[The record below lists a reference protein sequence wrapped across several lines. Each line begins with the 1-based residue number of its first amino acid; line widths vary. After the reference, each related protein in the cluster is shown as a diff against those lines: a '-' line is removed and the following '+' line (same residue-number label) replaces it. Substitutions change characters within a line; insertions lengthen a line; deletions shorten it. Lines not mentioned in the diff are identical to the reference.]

1 MRRLAAAELR
11 HATTLLQPEGWDF
24 EVPELERLLRL
35 GGAVG
40 AWHDKRLVAFLSY
53 VDLPPMRWVGN
64 VVVSKE
70 ARGSGLGARLVQ
82 AALDAPNVGLYS
94 VEPAVTLYA
103 RLGFVPQ
110 GQAFAFRA
118 EEARPVKTGRA
129 DDLDA
134 ADLREVVRLDLEST
148 GMDRRALLHELLRA
162 YPRSVRVARRG
173 GRLVGYGFAKTSP
186 SVTEL
191 GPIVAE
197 DADARDAVLDEL
209 LAATPGPYEA
219 TTMDEGAM
227 EALLERGFHRR
238 FRTVP
243 MFKGA
248 PPAWRPERLVAAA
261 GLEKG

>member
-1 MRRLAAAELR
+1 MTPAELPQ
-11 HATTLLQPEGWDF
+11 ATALLQPEGWDF
-24 EVPELERLLRL
+24 EVPELERLHRL

-40 AWHDKRLVAFLSY
+40 AWDDKRLVAFLSY
-53 VDLPPMRWVGN
+53 VDHAPVRWVGN
-64 VVVSKE
+64 VVVTKE
-70 ARGSGLGARLVQ
+70 ARGSGLGARLVS
-82 AALDAPNVGLYS
+82 ATLDAPNVGLYS

-103 RLGFVPQ
+103 RLGFAPH
-110 GQAFAFRA
+110 GQAYSFRA
-118 EEARPVKTGRA
+118 EEARPLRTDRA
-129 DDLDA
+129 EDLDA
-134 ADLREVVRLDLEST
+134 ADLREVVRLDADAT
-148 GMDRRALLHELLRA
+148 RMDRRALLHELLRA

-173 GRLVGYGFAKTSP
+173 GRVAAYGFAKTSA

-191 GPIVAE
+191 GPIVAV
-197 DADARDAVLDEL
+197 DADARDAVLDDL
-209 LAATPGPYEA
+209 LAATPGPHEA

-243 MFKGA
+243 MFRGA